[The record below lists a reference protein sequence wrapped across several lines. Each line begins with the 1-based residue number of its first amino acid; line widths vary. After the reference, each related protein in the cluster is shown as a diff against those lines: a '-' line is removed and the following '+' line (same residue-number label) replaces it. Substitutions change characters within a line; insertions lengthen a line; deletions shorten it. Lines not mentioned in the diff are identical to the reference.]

1 MINGKSG
8 RNMDNIEK
16 LREELKDVIKTTPQ
30 DRWEKP
36 TPVLGG
42 QKQYDNVPPEFDEVI
57 KKHWRDLL

>member
-1 MINGKSG
+1 
-8 RNMDNIEK
+8 MDNIEK